1 MPVPDNIPSKP
12 LIPDI
17 EELIAA
23 VAKDVTAPSTPV
35 VPVAPASALI
45 AATPAA
51 SPATAQVAIWN
62 RSTVLTDEQVQA
74 AVPAFQIA
82 VSRDFAPLWKTDALL
97 TFVPKTG
104 TPAPGSWIMQ
114 VVDDSTQK
122 GVLGFHQVDATN
134 LPQSFVFAR
143 TDQQYGLNWEV
154 TLTHELFEMML
165 DPYAL
170 ACTFDQSSDTA
181 GRLIPWEAA
190 DAVEADALAYIVDG
204 VPISDF
210 ILPAWFDTSLAPG
223 SVKFDFCGHLTK
235 ALSVA
240 PGGYLSIFQVQT
252 GGPWSQINADGV
264 VGRSADYTDDPRHR
278 R

>member
-1 MPVPDNIPSKP
+1 MSNQPTPSTLTSAP
-12 LIPDI
+12 LTPTVS
-17 EELIAA
+17 APQPPT
-23 VAKDVTAPSTPV
+23 VTLPTSTPV
-35 VPVAPASALI
+35 SPAVAP
-45 AATPAA
+45 
-51 SPATAQVAIWN
+51 VAIWN
-62 RSTVLTDEQVQA
+62 RSTVLSDAQVQA

-82 VSRDFAPLWKTDALL
+82 VSRDFAPAWKTDALL
-97 TFVPKTG
+97 TFVPKSG

-190 DAVEADALAYIVDG
+190 DAVEADALAYDVQG
-204 VPISDF
+204 VKISDF

-223 SVKFDFCGHLTK
+223 SVKFDFCGHLTT

-264 VGRSADYTDDPRHR
+264 VGRSADYTEDPRHR